1 MGELARIW
9 VYLAETPLLWLTAT
23 LSAYL
28 VGVACYRLSGE
39 RPWVNP
45 VLIAVALIA
54 RGAGRTGTDYATYF
68 EGAQFVH
75 FMLGPATVALAA
87 PLVAN
92 LRDMRRAAL
101 PILAGLFA
109 GSAAAMVTAVVVAAA
124 LGAGPA
130 TLLSLVPKSATTP
143 IAMGVAERIGGIPT
157 LTAVLVILTGIVGA
171 VIATPLAERARCPR
185 PAGAGAGGRGR
196 GARDRHGAR
205 LSDRRADGG
214 LCQPGHGAE
223 RACHRRAGAAGRPLA
238 DVRDADDATTW
249 RSTPPRWPR
258 RRPPA
263 TRSWRPRRKRR
274 A

>member
-54 RGAGRTGTDYATYF
+54 LALARTDTSYATYF

-87 PLVAN
+87 PLVGN

-101 PILAGLFA
+101 PILAGLLA
-109 GSAAAMVTAVVVAAA
+109 GSAAAMTTAVAVATA

-130 TLLSLVPKSATTP
+130 TLLSLMPKSATTP

-157 LTAVLVILTGIVGA
+157 LTAVLVILTGIIGA
-171 VIATPLAERARCPR
+171 VIATPLLNALGVR
-185 PAGAGAGGRGR
+185 
-196 GARDRHGAR
+196 
-205 LSDRRADGG
+205 DRRARG
-214 LCQPGHGAE
+214 LAVGVAAHGIGTARAFQIDE
-223 RACHRRAGAAGRPLA
+223 RTGAYASLGMGLNGLAAAVLAPLV
-238 DVRDADDATTW
+238 VRW
-249 RSTPPRWPR
+249 MM
-258 RRPPA
+258 
-263 TRSWRPRRKRR
+263 
-274 A
+274 